1 MKKWRRSAGV
11 RRATHVNR
19 GGFTIPEMLAVIA
32 IIIIILSLLMAS
44 LNSSK
49 HSTRNAECAN
59 NLHQIGLAANSFK
72 ADQRRMPNAS
82 EIVHALDQ
90 YLSGNVG
97 TIYHC
102 PEDEKAGISYGANPC
117 VQKLSGEGGKIV
129 MLDAFEAFVHYEK
142 TSGEEWLNT
151 VAPRHWGKM
160 NVLFVG
166 GNVEHRTKEQ
176 INPYASTENLT
187 TKWKPIRDCDPFSE
201 GGIGCGC
208 RATYYKGW
216 FNGESATRIDT
227 SLHMPFGGA
236 FFGFNSWD
244 IPLSGTNPGGWDTGS
259 FGSGVWTGQLRPGE
273 TGDYT
278 FHLACDNEA
287 WLYVKGQL
295 LIHRS
300 AGGVDGVTAYQTS
313 APVHLVAG
321 QAVDI
326 EVRLRELT
334 PGISPSHVSVK
345 WESANM
351 PLSIIPCSA
360 LRP

>member
-1 MKKWRRSAGV
+1 MKMWRQSTGA
-11 RRATHVNR
+11 RAMHVNQ
-19 GGFTIPEMLAVIA
+19 GGFTMPEMLAVIA
-32 IIIIILSLLMAS
+32 IIVIVLSLLMAS

-49 HSTRNAECAN
+49 HSTRKAQCAN

-117 VQKLSGEGGKIV
+117 VQKLSGETAKIV

-142 TSGEEWLNT
+142 TSSEEWLNT

-160 NVLFVG
+160 NVLFMG
-166 GNVEHRTKEQ
+166 GNVEHRTKEE

-187 TKWKPIRDCDPFSE
+187 AKWKPTRDCDPFSE

-227 SLHMPFGGA
+227 T
-236 FFGFNSWD
+236 
-244 IPLSGTNPGGWDTGS
+244 LS
-259 FGSGVWTGQLRPGE
+259 
-273 TGDYT
+273 
-278 FHLACDNEA
+278 
-287 WLYVKGQL
+287 
-295 LIHRS
+295 
-300 AGGVDGVTAYQTS
+300 
-313 APVHLVAG
+313 
-321 QAVDI
+321 
-326 EVRLRELT
+326 
-334 PGISPSHVSVK
+334 
-345 WESANM
+345 
-351 PLSIIPCSA
+351 
-360 LRP
+360 